1 MTPTKKNRKNGKETK
16 KTPRKEE
23 ASESEEEIEEDSD
36 FESTDIEET
45 SDGPSE
51 GEESEEEILIEK
63 KKATAQKRKRDA
75 KTEKAPA
82 KKTKTEKTVVEK
94 KKPEKKNETPAVEE
108 MKEGEKEFIAKEKPM
123 FDSGK
128 VDFNLYTEDP
138 TNIVSR
144 TVQISK
150 ALKICCK
157 MISGAQMASGK
168 VSYPDWPGLVF
179 QKKIKEGKV
188 FDFNISLTDVPNL
201 IKALQYVMQENPTFF
216 AAYEKN

>member
-1 MTPTKKNRKNGKETK
+1 MTPAKKQRKNGKEAK
-16 KTPRKEE
+16 KIPQKEE
-23 ASESEEEIEEDSD
+23 VSESEEEEDSD

-75 KTEKAPA
+75 KTEKVPA
-82 KKTKTEKTVVEK
+82 KKTKSEKTVVAEK

-216 AAYEKN
+216 AAYEKK